1 MEALEF
7 KVEKETAGIRIDR
20 FLADK
25 CGDVSRSYLQK
36 LLKEQQITVNQ
47 KVVKANHKVQE
58 GKVSGFSFL
67 K

>member
-36 LLKEQQITVNQ
+36 LL
-47 KVVKANHKVQE
+47 E
-58 GKVSGFSFL
+58 GTADYSQSESCQSKP
-67 K
+67 